1 LSSNITQNDNP
12 KHLEASKRGKRLE
25 VIVGGKECV
34 ESNMVD
40 YNNYSSLLDRT
51 TIIKIN
57 YLIVLNSPLTRYM
70 KDYEIRVLFKKK
82 NQIENIINKN
92 KQIQKVGDIG
102 PDPGLTET
110 EIQRDKTVQ
119 VVQL

>member
-1 LSSNITQNDNP
+1 
-12 KHLEASKRGKRLE
+12 
-25 VIVGGKECV
+25 VGGKECV

>member
-1 LSSNITQNDNP
+1 
-12 KHLEASKRGKRLE
+12 
-25 VIVGGKECV
+25 
-34 ESNMVD
+34 
-40 YNNYSSLLDRT
+40 
-51 TIIKIN
+51 
-57 YLIVLNSPLTRYM
+57 M